1 MPSGEVR
8 RYGGSASAAL
18 QPSNLVATLDSTY
31 YADPRKLW
39 YAPYAAFAPLN
50 LTITG
55 NQLTVKSTSST
66 WTGSAVV
73 AVAPADGTITGDHT
87 VTANVATGAAAAPA
101 PRIGA
106 LPHPPASP
114 A

>member
-66 WTGSAVV
+66 WTGSAVIV
-73 AVAPADGTITGDHT
+73 VPPTEPTFTAPCHVHVDIPTRSAS
-87 VTANVATGAAAAPA
+87 
-101 PRIGA
+101 A
-106 LPHPPASP
+106 L
-114 A
+114 